1 MISLFVEICRFF
13 VGLSLQQINTNQVG
27 GVSNFPANNFNAIY
41 SQVPVYRSV
50 PYQFNNMAMP
60 FGAYKHPLKALK
72 RAYIAQQLQAA
83 TGQVK

>member
-1 MISLFVEICRFF
+1 MLKLFVFF
-13 VGLSLQQINTNQVG
+13 VGLSLQQINPNQVG
-27 GVSNFPANNFNAIY
+27 VLSNFPANNFNAIY

-50 PYQFNNMAMP
+50 PYQFNNMAIP

-83 TGQVK
+83 NGQVK